1 MATSAYGG
9 LAMTSFLSLLEKAKE
24 GCHLT
29 EEEAEQ
35 AVGRIMEGTVP
46 SGELRAWL
54 LELRAKG
61 EALSEVV
68 GAARA
73 MRARAS
79 RVRVA
84 APNAVD
90 TCGTGGDGLRT
101 VNISTIAALVAAGAG
116 VTVAKHGNRS
126 ITSVCGSADLLEG
139 LGVAVDVEPPVV
151 ERCISETGFGFM
163 FAPRFHPAM
172 KAVMPVRR
180 ELGVPTIFNLL
191 GPLTNPAGV
200 KHQVVGVADLP
211 KLDLYARALKSL
223 GAVKVLVVHGAD
235 GQDELSTTGPTE
247 VAEFNAK
254 QDPDRIARYTLVPET
269 FGIRPARVQDLTGA
283 GPAENARIALDLLQ
297 GKQGPVR
304 DAVLL
309 NTAAALYVAGA
320 AGDLNSGLALARQ
333 SLDQGKALEVL
344 KRVRQITQSGHGST
358 GSP

>member
-1 MATSAYGG
+1 MRIDFAVLVERAHAGQ
-9 LAMTSFLSLLEKAKE
+9 
-24 GCHLT
+24 HLT

-35 AVGRIMEGTVP
+35 AVGRIMEGGVS

-61 EALSEVV
+61 EALSEIV

-116 VTVAKHGNRS
+116 ATVAKHGNRS
-126 ITSVCGSADLLEG
+126 VTSACGSADVLEA

-172 KAVMPVRR
+172 KAVAPVRR

-200 KHQVVGVADLP
+200 KHQVVGVADSL
-211 KLDLYARALKSL
+211 KLDLYAQALKSL
-223 GAVKVLVVHGAD
+223 GAVKVLVVHGTD

-254 QDPDRIARYTLVPET
+254 TDPDRIARYTLVPET
-269 FGIRPARVQDLTGA
+269 FGIRRARVQELTG
-283 GPAENARIALDLLQ
+283 GDPKENARIALEILN
-297 GKQGPVR
+297 GKAGLVR

-309 NTAAALYVAGA
+309 NAAAALYVAGA

-333 SLDQGKALEVL
+333 SLDQGKAKGVLESL
-344 KRVRQITQSGHGST
+344 RRISYGE
-358 GSP
+358 